1 MRHTVGLLPASG
13 KPWHAGHD
21 GLLRLASKEND
32 EVHLFV
38 STSDRIK
45 KGEFPIYGS
54 DMEKIWQEFLEPVL
68 PNNVIVTYGGSP
80 VSFIYKELEEAEAA
94 QEDEIFFKIYSDA
107 DDILKFTDDKLNK
120 SAPTLFM
127 NGQIERRSVDRSETT
142 NISGTE
148 MRRCLQNN
156 EQEKF
161 ISFLPA
167 SVRSSGKEI
176 YNILKHI
183 S

>member
-1 MRHTVGLLPASG
+1 
-13 KPWHAGHD
+13 
-21 GLLRLASKEND
+21 
-32 EVHLFV
+32 
-38 STSDRIK
+38 
-45 KGEFPIYGS
+45 
-54 DMEKIWQEFLEPVL
+54 
-68 PNNVIVTYGGSP
+68 
-80 VSFIYKELEEAEAA
+80 
-94 QEDEIFFKIYSDA
+94 
-107 DDILKFTDDKLNK
+107 
-120 SAPTLFM
+120 M

>member
-1 MRHTVGLLPASG
+1 MRHTIGLLPASG

-21 GLLRLASKEND
+21 GLLRLAASEND
-32 EVHLFV
+32 EVHLFI

-45 KGEFPIYGS
+45 KGEFPIYGA
-54 DMEKIWQEFLEPVL
+54 DMEFIWQKFLEPVL
-68 PNNVIVTYGGSP
+68 PGNVIVTYGGTP
-80 VSFIYKELEEAEAA
+80 VSHVYEELEAAEAA

-120 SAPTLFM
+120 SAHTLFM
-127 NGQIERRSVDRSETT
+127 NGQIERRSVDRTETT
-142 NISGTE
+142 DISGTE
-148 MRRCLQNN
+148 MRQCLQNN

-167 SVRSSGKEI
+167 SARSSGTEI
-176 YNILKHI
+176 YKILKHI
-183 S
+183 N